1 MTTRDTVL
9 EMLITRALAKL
20 RALMTKRPE
29 LPCAA
34 KAQRYHAGIKRTGA
48 VHALGDRSLI
58 AVVLRNDLG
67 HMIFGG
73 QHRF

>member
-48 VHALGDRSLI
+48 VQEI
-58 AVVLRNDLG
+58 AR
-67 HMIFGG
+67 
-73 QHRF
+73 